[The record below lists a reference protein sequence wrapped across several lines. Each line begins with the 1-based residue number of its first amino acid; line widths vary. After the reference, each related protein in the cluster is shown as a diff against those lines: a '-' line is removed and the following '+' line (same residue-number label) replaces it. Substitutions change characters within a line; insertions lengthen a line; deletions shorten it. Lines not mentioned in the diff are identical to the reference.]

1 MRYVITLRIIRKC
14 RRVYAVEYCRA
25 PSLVGID
32 FIVTS
37 IKIKP
42 VKLPPDDTVARN
54 TRAVK
59 LPQGRVYFANT
70 LLRNYVLYLVKN
82 ITCKPLI
89 VFEWTSLF
97 TDELP
102 ANFATDGDCRWERSK
117 ISLNL
122 GISRARINLERK
134 RIFLLRLK
142 VFHDYKRELIVILYI
157 F

>member
-1 MRYVITLRIIRKC
+1 VRCVITFRIIRKC
-14 RRVYAVEYCRA
+14 PRVYAGTYCRA

-42 VKLPPDDTVARN
+42 AKLPSDDTVARN

-59 LPQGRVYFANT
+59 LPRRKVYFANT
-70 LLRNYVLYLVKN
+70 PLRNYVLYLVKN

-102 ANFATDGDCRWERSK
+102 ANFADGDCRWERSK

-122 GISRARINLERK
+122 GISWGRINLERK

-142 VFHDYKRELIVILYI
+142 VSYNYKRELRIIYI